1 MRWFWSLYGMFGVPA
16 ELRSDGQA
24 ATLDEAK
31 AQFETAWRRRSAWA
45 QLTASTPRL
54 PACLAPPSAERLV
67 IQRIGQNVFRDAL
80 MDYWGGR
87 CPLTGISEPALLRA
101 SHIVPW
107 FDCDDAQRL
116 DRARPHDFTR

>member
-45 QLTASTPRL
+45 QLTASTPRPL
-54 PACLAPPSAERLV
+54 SCFGRRIFSAR
-67 IQRIGQNVFRDAL
+67 RRDKF
-80 MDYWGGR
+80 G
-87 CPLTGISEPALLRA
+87 LRK
-101 SHIVPW
+101 V
-107 FDCDDAQRL
+107 R
-116 DRARPHDFTR
+116 